1 MGALEQ
7 LVRTLTTRSVPNA
20 DLLRDFARSGDEAA
34 FAELQRRHGPLVWA
48 ACRTML
54 SPADAEDAFQATFLT
69 LIRSAGSVKRGAAV
83 GAWLHGV
90 AVKVAFRIRR
100 TRAARRKREIRMAR
114 PEAEQPVSDGSWER
128 LRAAVHEE
136 VEKLPMAMRDAFVLC
151 DLQGVSQPEAA
162 KRLGCPLGSLSGRLS
177 KARAK
182 LASRL
187 QSRGIAPTVA
197 VLAAAGSESAIVP
210 TALASKVRA
219 FALSPGVASAVVQTL
234 SKEVTTMKA
243 KWLLAASL
251 LTAGAVMIPMA
262 GGQQA
267 NQNNPLPVTDPN
279 RQNWERALQQVTLPE
294 SSYRFVPLDKAETM
308 PATVKRL
315 TEQAA
320 QGYTFCGSLDMS
332 LSPGEVE
339 ALRGGDSMVQA
350 GERKPHR
357 VLVFKRNEAAGLNK
371 VSGGLNAPF
380 GAAPGTD
387 LTDPLDRTPVQPGKS
402 FNRPAGAMQPGTDL
416 TGSQPLELASPR
428 AGNNS
433 NRPVGAVQPA
443 VGQKAKMPSTLAY
456 RPKNVSVAT
465 MASVA
470 TRLAKGSDVA
480 AEVES
485 QTGVLILTG
494 DSEALKEILVRL
506 ESLDVEIGDI
516 KLKAGSQKQTP

>member
-7 LVRTLTTRSVPNA
+7 FVRTLTTRCVPDA
-20 DLLRDFARSGDEAA
+20 DLLREFARSGDEAA

-100 TRAARRKREIRMAR
+100 TRAALRKREIRVAR

-128 LRAAVHEE
+128 LLAAVHEE
-136 VEKLPMAMRDAFVLC
+136 VEKLPTAMRDAFVLC

-177 KARAK
+177 QARAK

-210 TALASKVRA
+210 TALTSSVRA

-234 SKEVTTMKA
+234 AKEVTTMKA

-267 NQNNPLPVTDPN
+267 NPNNPLPVADHNPQN
-279 RQNWERALQQVTLPE
+279 RASALLQANRRE
-294 SSYRFVPLDKAETM
+294 SPYRFVPLDKAETM

-320 QGYTFCGSLDMS
+320 QGYTFCGSLDVS

-339 ALRGGDSMVQA
+339 ALRGGDSTVQA

-357 VLVFKRNEAAGLNK
+357 VLVFKRNEAAGLDK
-371 VSGGLNAPF
+371 ASGPVNTPF
-380 GAAPGTD
+380 AAAPGTGP
-387 LTDPLDRTPVQPGKS
+387 TDPLDRTPVQPGKS
-402 FNRPAGAMQPGTDL
+402 FSRPTGAMQPGTDH
-416 TGSQPLELASPR
+416 TDPR
-428 AGNNS
+428 PQKPALPQAGYNS
-433 NRPVGAVQPA
+433 SLPAGAMQPA
-443 VGQKAKMPSTLAY
+443 MGPKTKIPSTLAY
-456 RPKNVSVAT
+456 RPKNASLAT

-470 TRLAKGSDVA
+470 TRLAKDSDVA
-480 AEVES
+480 AEADS

-494 DSEALKEILVRL
+494 DAEALQAILGRL

-516 KLKAGSQKQTP
+516 KLKAGSQKPTP